1 MKYKSLYIIV
11 IIALIL
17 VIGCQRR
24 EEVIEEEVV
33 EPVVEEEV
41 EPVDEVPEP
50 VEEVEPRVV
59 RPEER
64 VYELQLVSLKDYSRV
79 ALEKDIL
86 DMYGYKTKIVP
97 AKVRGETYYR
107 LRMDEH
113 YTKEEAEDLGEEL
126 KAHFASIQAYWIEK
140 VN

>member
-11 IIALIL
+11 IIALIV

-41 EPVDEVPEP
+41 EPVDDLRDPIDER
-50 VEEVEPRVV
+50 EPRVV
-59 RPEER
+59 REEDKI
-64 VYELQLVSLKDYSRV
+64 YELQLVSLKDYSRV

-86 DMYGYKTKIVP
+86 EMYGYKTKIVP

-107 LRMDEH
+107 LRMNER

-126 KAHFASIQAYWIEK
+126 KARFASIQAYWIEK
-140 VN
+140 VK